1 MLRDSLGYLHKQG
14 VSTEKIEKEM
24 KDVVENFGSVKKQ
37 APIAADV
44 IKPVQEREADKIKA
58 EIESFTL
65 KVKVT
70 QREFL
75 DKEFMFHDPKSVDP
89 FNSILESKYS
99 SILKTKAEL
108 REIDKKLN
116 ELIYFA
122 TVFEFLEIT
131 QEASSVVKG
140 MHTDLNIML
149 QLWHFVSMVDF
160 QMTVWNQE
168 LWADINTEIM
178 EDGTKA
184 IFKQLRG
191 QDKVA
196 KSSNAFSVLEG
207 RIKGFLTTL
216 PLVADLSHRSMRK
229 RHWDLL
235 RELTRKAF
243 DETDKNF
250 KLQDLTNLHL
260 DEFEDDVGEIVN
272 RAQKEEKME
281 QALEKIGTVWK
292 TLEFQFVQHKNTD
305 LMMIKLSEE
314 DFETLEDHQLQV
326 QNMMGSRYLSTFEK
340 EVTTWQKNLSSVA
353 DVVQIMAEIQRTWAY
368 LETLFIGSD
377 EVKKELPEDAAMFA
391 NIDIGVKET
400 LGDIF
405 KVKNSVKACEK
416 EGMYKKLEKMQS
428 ELQMCEKSLA
438 NYLEQKRRKFP
449 RFYFV
454 STTDLLDILSNGND
468 PSKVRD
474 LINGWL
480 LISPLFDC
488 HNS

>member
-1 MLRDSLGYLHKQG
+1 LHKQG
-14 VSTEKIEKEM
+14 VNTEKIEKEM
-24 KDVVENFGSVKKQ
+24 KDIMEKFGAVKKQ
-37 APIAADV
+37 APNAAEV

-58 EIESFTL
+58 EVEKFTL
-65 KVKVT
+65 KVKIV
-70 QREFL
+70 QREFNE
-75 DKEFMFHDPKSVDP
+75 KPFMSNDPKATEP
-89 FNSILESKYS
+89 FESIVESKYKS
-99 SILKTKAEL
+99 VVEMKAHL
-108 REIDKKLN
+108 REIDK
-116 ELIYFA
+116 ELGVLIHFA

-131 QEASSVVKG
+131 EEAVSVVKG
-140 MHTDLNIML
+140 MHSDLNTML
-149 QLWHFVSMVDF
+149 QLWHFISMVDF
-160 QMTVWNQE
+160 QMAVWNKT
-168 LWADINTEIM
+168 LWAAINTEMM
-178 EDGTKA
+178 EDGTKT
-184 IFKQLRG
+184 IFKQLRA

-207 RIKGFLTTL
+207 KIKGFLTTL

-235 RELTRKAF
+235 RDLTRKQF
-243 DETDKNF
+243 DETSKEF
-250 KLQDLTNLHL
+250 ILLDLTNLHL

-292 TLEFQFVQHKNTD
+292 TLEFQFVQHKSTD
-305 LMMIKLSEE
+305 IMMLKLSEE

-326 QNMMGSRYLSTFEK
+326 QNMMGSRYLATFEK
-340 EVTTWQKNLSSVA
+340 QVTTWQKNLSSVA

-368 LETLFIGSD
+368 LETLFIGSE

-391 NIDIGVKET
+391 NIDVGVKET
-400 LGDIF
+400 LKEIF
-405 KVKNSVKACEK
+405 SIKNSVRACEK
-416 EGMYKKLEKMQS
+416 EGLYKELEKMQS

-468 PSKVRD
+468 PSKV
-474 LINGWL
+474 LIPTYHRN
-480 LISPLFDC
+480 D
-488 HNS
+488 